1 MLTNNIKEID
11 FTFCTKSFI
20 SLINEYP
27 ESYGCNVFVDIVSGS
42 KRKNLP
48 ELLIESKYYGI
59 HFDVTKDYLKMC
71 MLYLIEC
78 NLVSKKEGKYSV
90 LTLTSNGKKWLLC
103 NNQSLIVQI
112 VLPQELSVE
121 LEKTDIL
128 NLELQ
133 PKKEK
138 KIPVSKIP
146 KIPTHIQSYELF
158 QTEKKTIDEIANI
171 RNLTNKTIETHLAD
185 CLKSGLNLDID
196 RLGYTKEKHEL
207 VLEVIASLNGDISKL
222 KPIKEKCEQLKIDNK
237 TLLDITYFDIKCV
250 IALIK

>member
-1 MLTNNIKEID
+1 MLTNNIKEIN

-42 KRKNLP
+42 KRKKLP
-48 ELLIESKYYGI
+48 KLLIESKYYGI

-90 LTLTSNGKKWLLC
+90 LTLTSNGKKWLLH
-103 NNQSLIVQI
+103 NNPSLIVQI
-112 VLPQELSVE
+112 ILHQELSLE

-128 NLELQ
+128 SLE
-133 PKKEK
+133 PKNEK
-138 KIPVSKIP
+138 KIHVT

-171 RNLTNKTIETHLAD
+171 RNLTKMTIESHLAV

-196 RLGYTKEKHEL
+196 RSGYTKEKHEL
-207 VLEVIASLNGDISKL
+207 ILEVISSLNGDISKL
-222 KPIKEKCEQLKIDNK
+222 KPIKAKCEQLKIDNK
-237 TLLDITYFDIKCV
+237 TLLEITYFDIKCV
-250 IALIK
+250 IALMK